1 MKKWWSTNNTGAK
14 APSITHRVTDEG
26 REPIQAFKHDDAKAP
41 PVARIRVAMSSYYFG
56 GHVRVSPTDRVC
68 KLPAIL
74 LAPSENTALTVAA
87 SHQPFYLLAIQALGP
102 HAVLQAGAVVVLKV
116 DAMLVQKVQALLFV
130 VGRVMRPVEIRAMRQ
145 CVCKFATRGSSTRQP

>member
-1 MKKWWSTNNTGAK
+1 MGSSFGTNCGDN
-14 APSITHRVTDEG
+14 
-26 REPIQAFKHDDAKAP
+26 
-41 PVARIRVAMSSYYFG
+41 VAY
-56 GHVRVSPTDRVC
+56 
-68 KLPAIL
+68 LPAVP

-130 VGRVMRPVEIRAMRQ
+130 VCGSPSE
-145 CVCKFATRGSSTRQP
+145 RGLGA

>member
-1 MKKWWSTNNTGAK
+1 MS
-14 APSITHRVTDEG
+14 RVTDEG

-68 KLPAIL
+68 KLPAVP

-130 VGRVMRPVEIRAMRQ
+130 VGRVMRPVEIRGETKVTQFDVTFRVEQEVIWLDVPVNKTMFVA
-145 CVCKFATRGSSTRQP
+145 